1 MSLGA
6 LDQDDAGPGRRSRF
20 GLRLSL
26 DGYHGQSLRLSDPE
40 VVRPGLDEMRSRPCS
55 GPPDP
60 AVISCRSKES
70 GTGTVRDVLT
80 PARAH
85 VPS

>member
-1 MSLGA
+1 MWLGA
-6 LDQDDAGPGRRSRF
+6 LDRDDADLGRTSRF
-20 GLRLSL
+20 GLHLSL

-40 VVRPGLDEMRSRPCS
+40 LVRPRLDKVRSRPCS

-70 GTGTVRDVLT
+70 GTATVRDGLT
-80 PARAH
+80 PARAY